1 MRLWVPALGAATSLC
16 RSGSRRRSRFQ
27 SCTKHPLQVL
37 ISGLGLCC
45 LVYLTLL
52 SRPYGVASYQQQQN
66 TSLAQAATVSRQLK
80 QLSLQQFSSQA
91 LQSAFRVA
99 GQFTQSFQRSAT
111 PHADSAYKENAKFQR
126 LVEKAMHML
135 TVLSTAKPIVRC
147 KTDSTLPLLMSDDGS
162 KILVAANM
170 HNNEDLLPH
179 FTLQMLELL
188 LSHPSGSAFLSIY
201 ESGST
206 DSTGVLMPAELGWR
220 CFKISWC
227 AWVFLTGSSLV
238 AV

>member
-1 MRLWVPALGAATSLC
+1 
-16 RSGSRRRSRFQ
+16 
-27 SCTKHPLQVL
+27 
-37 ISGLGLCC
+37 
-45 LVYLTLL
+45 
-52 SRPYGVASYQQQQN
+52 
-66 TSLAQAATVSRQLK
+66 
-80 QLSLQQFSSQA
+80 
-91 LQSAFRVA
+91 
-99 GQFTQSFQRSAT
+99 
-111 PHADSAYKENAKFQR
+111 
-126 LVEKAMHML
+126 ML

-206 DSTGVLMPAELGWR
+206 DSTGVLMPA
-220 CFKISWC
+220 
-227 AWVFLTGSSLV
+227 VSSRRVRQYVHMQTLLST
-238 AV
+238 AVKLESVL

>member
-99 GQFTQSFQRSAT
+99 
-111 PHADSAYKENAKFQR
+111 
-126 LVEKAMHML
+126 
-135 TVLSTAKPIVRC
+135 VLSTAKPIVRC